1 LRWQLCR
8 STYKS
13 GKRMSIGK
21 KLKIPGSRAC
31 PSHRR
36 PTLSLVVAATPA
48 PARRRAGGLA
58 LSLAHHGGRCALGPA
73 ARRRRPAPVTPPSVL
88 APLSR
93 KHHCLPLLQALSA
106 PTSPRSC
113 SRRHRF
119 SHSRSALLCYSVS
132 LHFCSIVALDVP
144 LRGTWVAETVLVELA
159 VLLYL
164 YEIN

>member
-1 LRWQLCR
+1 VTL
-8 STYKS
+8 
-13 GKRMSIGK
+13 
-21 KLKIPGSRAC
+21 
-31 PSHRR
+31 PS
-36 PTLSLVVAATPA
+36 A
-48 PARRRAGGLA
+48 P
-58 LSLAHHGGRCALGPA
+58 
-73 ARRRRPAPVTPPSVL
+73 

-93 KHHCLPLLQALSA
+93 KHHRLPLLQALSA

-119 SHSRSALLCYSVS
+119 SHSRSASLYYSVS

-144 LRGTWVAETVLVELA
+144 SRGTWVAETVLVELA

>member
-1 LRWQLCR
+1 MVISPPPNSPVSRTHLALC
-8 STYKS
+8 
-13 GKRMSIGK
+13 
-21 KLKIPGSRAC
+21 L
-31 PSHRR
+31 PSPSRR
-36 PTLSLVVAATPA
+36 PALSLAVAAA
-48 PARRRAGGLA
+48 ALALRRAGGPA
-58 LSLAHHGGRCALGPA
+58 LSLAGRCALGLA
-73 ARRRRPAPVTPPSVL
+73 ARRRRPAPVTLPSAP

-93 KHHCLPLLQALSA
+93 KHHRLPLLQALSA

-119 SHSRSALLCYSVS
+119 SHSRSVLLCYSVS

-144 LRGTWVAETVLVELA
+144 LCGTWVAETVLVELA